1 MWLPEEKRWFIP
13 TETHARKS
21 MKTLRKKTFVHIRA
35 YKYTPTW
42 KSPAHIHANTVTHI
56 LRISGV
62 PLGHALGRNHTHN
75 TVVVF
80 LPPGAVIGSGV
91 ADSLGRLRM
100 SSLNHDG
107 KGHLLLRICFLVFAQ
122 NKTFTIEIYTQLR
135 IPLFLLLKLVS
146 KLMLYSW
153 SGDQGQPGN
162 PLVCVRV

>member
-1 MWLPEEKRWFIP
+1 MSLWSVILQGSRTTAYYYNLLYVHVVTRRETMVHPYRNTRKEKHEDI
-13 TETHARKS
+13 K
-21 MKTLRKKTFVHIRA
+21 KKTFVHIRA

-107 KGHLLLRICFLVFAQ
+107 KGHLLLSICFQVFAQ
-122 NKTFTIEIYTQLR
+122 NTEMEMHKTTLIFTI
-135 IPLFLLLKLVS
+135 
-146 KLMLYSW
+146 
-153 SGDQGQPGN
+153 
-162 PLVCVRV
+162 